1 MLRRPQL
8 EHSPCWYCWLLHT
21 KIGCLSAKLI
31 IALPPAARQWRS
43 SQTSIRISGG
53 LTAPLCL
60 TFCLA
65 CTVSQ
70 CIQQQ
75 GEVTAFSLLI
85 ILWKLS
91 RNFVDRSREKHGNTN
106 RTTLG
111 CARTAIKQIVI
122 VSFMGIFFSSPQLDQ
137 ERRRKHS
144 PKFLYLYLHVDLA
157 WAPFHLGDVIVPE
170 YSSHQSI

>member
-1 MLRRPQL
+1 MLI
-8 EHSPCWYCWLLHT
+8 LLAAAY
-21 KIGCLSAKLI
+21 KNRMLI
-31 IALPPAARQWRS
+31 CKVNHCIAARCPS
-43 SQTSIRISGG
+43 VKI
-53 LTAPLCL
+53 LTNKNPNFRWTNCTTLFK

-75 GEVTAFSLLI
+75 GEVTVFSLLI
-85 ILWKLS
+85 ILSKLS

-157 WAPFHLGDVIVPE
+157 
-170 YSSHQSI
+170 